1 MIHWAALGLFL
12 GTLLPLAAAEPPFH
26 GTAYIS
32 PDILTP
38 KDPTALT
45 GLREAGQG
53 DRKNFDRR
61 TGAFG
66 QTPVWLFQAEYKGG
80 RTIEVQVNREFS
92 LAASKRHAER
102 FARIVG
108 QIPHC
113 LRRDVDAL
121 WIHDG
126 EKPFGGGNRS
136 ILIHAGQAEKLA
148 RSGTLE
154 EVILHEA
161 CHTSL
166 DGDHAKSAGWAAA
179 RGKDP
184 GFISRYAMENPQRED
199 VAETFP
205 CWYAVR
211 HRKARLPRD
220 LVKRIEAAVPA
231 RLAYIDS
238 LKLEV
243 SPP

>member
-1 MIHWAALGLFL
+1 MISRATLGLLL

-26 GTAYIS
+26 GTAHVS

-38 KDPTALT
+38 RDPSALT

-53 DRKNFDRR
+53 ERKNFDRR

-66 QTPVWLFQAEYKGG
+66 PAQVWLFQADYKGG
-80 RTIEVQVNREFS
+80 RTIEVQVNREFP
-92 LAASKRHAER
+92 LAAAKRHAER

-126 EKPFGGGNRS
+126 ENPFGGGNRS
-136 ILIHAGQAEKLA
+136 ILIHVGQAENLA
-148 RSGTLE
+148 RGGTLE

-166 DGDHAKSAGWAAA
+166 DGDHARSTGWAAA
-179 RGKDP
+179 RAKDP
-184 GFISRYAMENPQRED
+184 GFLSRYAREHPERED

-231 RLAYIDS
+231 RLAYFDS
-238 LKLEV
+238 LKLEL